1 MRRQTSP
8 QPGAQLDLFHP
19 FPKMPQWTHLPQEA
33 QQETV
38 RLLEQP
44 SVCINLFCRPR
55 DVWARF
61 KCPMPA
67 AITSVITA
75 DPLRIPAVLE
85 SIGHLNRFVRSSAGR
100 SGCSGS
106 PAYPEK
112 MMCVGSGHRDRKHR
126 LLPWASKL

>member
-44 SVCINLFCRPR
+44 SVCINLICRPR

-67 AITSVITA
+67 AITSVE
-75 DPLRIPAVLE
+75 R
-85 SIGHLNRFVRSSAGR
+85 NR
-100 SGCSGS
+100 
-106 PAYPEK
+106 
-112 MMCVGSGHRDRKHR
+112 
-126 LLPWASKL
+126 